1 MRVRAEIRLQEDAA
15 LARLGLGADARRA
28 IRWGEGLVHAAEPFT
43 PRRTGALLRSARVQA
58 APDGAE
64 VRYTAPYA
72 ARVYRGLGPGGRPL
86 RYTGAPQ
93 RGADWIRRTI
103 AAGVWKPE

>member
-1 MRVRAEIRLQEDAA
+1 MRVRLETRLQGDAA
-15 LARLGLGADARRA
+15 LARLGLGVDARRA
-28 IRWGEGLVHAAEPFT
+28 AQWGEGLARAAEPFT

-58 APDGAE
+58 APGGAE
-64 VRYTAPYA
+64 LRYSAPYA

-93 RGADWIRRTI
+93 RGADWIRRTL